1 MEIQFCPHCGGRLP
15 GVGCFCPYCGSRF
28 SEAEMSSEAPARA
41 APTPF
46 EQPQSPVGDTQTP
59 FEQPQ
64 PPVGDTQTPFE
75 QPQPAAAYA
84 AAPDGQP
91 QPPAAYAPTPDGQPQ
106 PPAAYTAA
114 PDGQPQPPV
123 GYAPMP
129 YGRPVGSDQ
138 YVPVRTWQNPARPNK
153 PVDPMARAYRLTTL
167 GTLVT
172 YAMTSQVTT
181 AVLSLVG
188 TICAMFLLSGSSLRS
203 FEISDLLENDALVRP
218 LLIAYLFAY
227 VGGLLLG
234 MLVSKTIRRRL
245 PAQPPEQKSL
255 SAAAFLR
262 CALAAFGLWG
272 IGVLIG
278 NFPAFIV
285 PIETM
290 DFGWNSVPMW
300 ILAIVV
306 APIFEELIFRKLVLD
321 RIGSFGETP
330 AVLCSALIF
339 GLAHQ
344 NAGQFFL
351 AFLLGIL
358 FARIYLH
365 TGKIVYTMLLHF
377 MINFTATLEEVGLL
391 IWGNSFDLWYLIALG
406 VLVLAGIVLLI
417 VCRKDAI
424 LGWPGRLSPEDRRRS
439 LRCWPVTLVKWICLA
454 TILLYGLAYAL
465 LGLADD
471 SFGRD
476 ALNPLGLLYL
486 IPAAGAL
493 VLILILTRRAKQQPI
508 PVNAGPIPVNAGP
521 IPVNPDPTPVYAEPI
536 PADDGLTPTDDKPLN

>member
-28 SEAEMSSEAPARA
+28 SEAEMSSEAPAHA
-41 APTPF
+41 AP
-46 EQPQSPVGDTQTP
+46 TP

-75 QPQPAAAYA
+75 QPQP
-84 AAPDGQP
+84 
-91 QPPAAYAPTPDGQPQ
+91 PAAYA
-106 PPAAYTAA
+106 AA

-129 YGRPVGSDQ
+129 YGRPLAGYAATPYG
-138 YVPVRTWQNPARPNK
+138 YVPVPTQPPAARRKK
-153 PVDPMARAYRLTTL
+153 PDDPMARAYRLTTL

-306 APIFEELIFRKLVLD
+306 APIFEELVFRKLVLD

-417 VCRKDAI
+417 VCRKDEN

-508 PVNAGPIPVNAGP
+508 PVNAGPTPVNAGP

>member
-46 EQPQSPVGDTQTP
+46 EQPQ
-59 FEQPQ
+59 

-84 AAPDGQP
+84 PTPDGQP
-91 QPPAAYAPTPDGQPQ
+91 QPPAAYAP
-106 PPAAYTAA
+106 A
-114 PDGQPQPPV
+114 PDGQPQPAAAYTPAPDGQPQPSV

-129 YGRPVGSDQ
+129 YGRPLAGYAATPYG
-138 YVPVRTWQNPARPNK
+138 YVPVPTQPPAPRQKK
-153 PVDPMARAYRLTTL
+153 PDDPMARAYRLTTL

-172 YAMTSQVTT
+172 YAMTSQVAT

-278 NFPAFIV
+278 NFPSFIV
-285 PIETM
+285 PMETM
-290 DFGWNSVPMW
+290 NFGWNAIPTW

-454 TILLYGLAYAL
+454 TILLYGLLYAL

-486 IPAAGAL
+486 IPAAGAFIF
-493 VLILILTRRAKQQPI
+493 ILILTRRPKPQPI

-521 IPVNPDPTPVYAEPI
+521 TPVNPDPTPVYAEPI

>member
-46 EQPQSPVGDTQTP
+46 EQPQPPVDDTQTP

-64 PPVGDTQTPFE
+64 PP
-75 QPQPAAAYA
+75 AAYA

-91 QPPAAYAPTPDGQPQ
+91 QPAAAYAPTPYEQTQP
-106 PPAAYTAA
+106 AVGYAAA

-234 MLVSKTIRRRL
+234 LLVSKTIRRRL

-272 IGVLIG
+272 IGVLVG
-278 NFPAFIV
+278 NFPSFIV
-285 PIETM
+285 PMETM
-290 DFGWNSVPMW
+290 NFGWNAIPTW

-454 TILLYGLAYAL
+454 TILLYGLLYAL

-486 IPAAGAL
+486 IPAAGAFIF
-493 VLILILTRRAKQQPI
+493 ILILTRRPKPQPT
-508 PVNAGPIPVNAGP
+508 PVNAGP